1 MKENRLI
8 WSFHLS
14 ILALISQVQ
23 YDAWVIVFRITPD
36 RPKVFLI
43 RFHLYSSDFFGGIAE
58 TTWTSFLLGF
68 LLGYFI
74 SFVCPFIRSFSEAK
88 FTFQGFFLVSL
99 QFRALTV
106 HDKTEHRYVT
116 SSATNN
122 HTYTNTLNDNTWT
135 RKYVVKETEASN
147 NTSRKGRIFIT
158 YIIFI
163 SPTNA
168 KLCRRNYTKVW
179 EFMRFRFVTFLT
191 FFLWL
196 QLKKVDLILSHTVIN
211 EIQLWKQL
219 HASRILNFIFYPK
232 YIACLDRT
240 GRFRS

>member
-1 MKENRLI
+1 MVVSPIDIGINFSGTI
-8 WSFHLS
+8 WCLSYCFQNHTRPTESFSYKVSSVLLWFFWGDCGNNLNVLS
-14 ILALISQVQ
+14 S
-23 YDAWVIVFRITPD
+23 RI
-36 RPKVFLI
+36 
-43 RFHLYSSDFFGGIAE
+43 
-58 TTWTSFLLGF
+58 

-240 GRFRS
+240 GRFRL

>member
-1 MKENRLI
+1 MIFVR
-8 WSFHLS
+8 
-14 ILALISQVQ
+14 
-23 YDAWVIVFRITPD
+23 
-36 RPKVFLI
+36 
-43 RFHLYSSDFFGGIAE
+43 
-58 TTWTSFLLGF
+58 
-68 LLGYFI
+68 YFI

-168 KLCRRNYTKVW
+168 KLCRRNYTQVC

-211 EIQLWKQL
+211 EIQL
-219 HASRILNFIFYPK
+219 
-232 YIACLDRT
+232 
-240 GRFRS
+240 